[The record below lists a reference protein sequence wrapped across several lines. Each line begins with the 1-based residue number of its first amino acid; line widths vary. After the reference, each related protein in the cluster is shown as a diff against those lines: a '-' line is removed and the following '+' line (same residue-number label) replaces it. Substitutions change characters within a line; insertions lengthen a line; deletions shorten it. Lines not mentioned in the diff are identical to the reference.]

1 MVDMA
6 GIKPRVKEKS
16 KLKKSKLKEF
26 KENLQERYENLE
38 NVYTPAE
45 KRMGKPEQDI
55 RDQEKNRER
64 AEAKHRGRKVI
75 RIVNLD
81 SDIYEPTVLF
91 DDGSHEIVQREDVP
105 FYKEKLK
112 KGTPM
117 TVKDPT
123 PMFIRKGAKKKKASG
138 GKVFANSTRKAK
150 YKAG

>member
-1 MVDMA
+1 MGTTTRKDLHK
-6 GIKPRVKEKS
+6 INQS
-16 KLKKSKLKEF
+16 KLKKF

-81 SDIYEPTVLF
+81 SNIYEPTVLF
-91 DDGSHEIVQREDVP
+91 DDGSHKIVQREDVP

-117 TVKDPT
+117 FLKDPT
-123 PMFIRKGAKKKKASG
+123 PMFIRNKEKKKKASG
-138 GKVFANSTRKAK
+138 GKVLANSTRKAK